1 MKIAVWYD
9 NYENGLQKMEN
20 IISSYAACLHT
31 VKTKI
36 ISNIGKT
43 V

>member
-20 IISSYAACLHT
+20 IISSYETCLHI

-36 ISNIGKT
+36 MSKASKT
-43 V
+43 A